1 MSEVSTQKKRTRFS
15 KERKENILKDY
26 RLGWLSRH
34 ASILGRK
41 EVLSGK
47 AKFGIFGDGKEL
59 PQLAMAKVFKNGD
72 FRSGYYRD
80 QTFMFAI
87 GEATLTQFFAQLYA
101 HPDVQADP
109 FSAGRQMNS
118 HFGSRLLDEAGDW
131 VDQVSRKNS
140 VSGISPT
147 AGQMARI
154 AGLAQASKIYR
165 SHKKLQSGKWKKFS
179 DKGNEV
185 VFGTIGDASTSE
197 GVFWETMNTLG
208 VLQAPAVIS
217 VWDDGYGISVP
228 KKFQTTKESISEA
241 LSGMQRD
248 QLTSGVEII
257 KVKGWDYEDL
267 IATYTRASELA
278 RSKHIP
284 VLIHVEELTQP
295 LGHSSSGSHERYK
308 SKERLEWE
316 SEYCC
321 LQQFRKWILA
331 KKIATEAEL
340 DVLETEAQQEALAA
354 KQLAWQEYIGPIKQE
369 RDYVLS
375 LMRSLKGELPH
386 SQTNTSKSID
396 AIMRRLKST
405 PNPIRKDIVSSI
417 HKALRTLGSEES
429 EAKKQL
435 VEWLENLKITTQ
447 DRYHSHLYS
456 ETPYSPLHV
465 KPIAPSYDAK
475 PVKVDGR
482 IVIRDNFRALFKK
495 YPELLTF
502 GEDVGALGDVNK
514 GLEGLQEEFGSS
526 RIMDT
531 GIREATI
538 IGQGIGMAIRG
549 LRPIPEIQY
558 LDYIFY
564 ALFVLS
570 DDLASLR
577 YRTKGGQASPVIIRT
592 RGHRLEGIWHSGSPM
607 STLLGSLRGVH
618 LCVPRNLTEAAG
630 MYNTLLK
637 GDDPAIMIEPLN
649 GYRLKEDLPNN
660 LGEFTIPLGIPSLLN
675 EGNDLTLVSYGS
687 TLNIAKGV
695 VSDLKEIG
703 IGVDLIDIRTLLP
716 FDINGLIRTSLSK
729 TNKLLI
735 VDEDVPGGASA
746 YILQKVLQQQN
757 GFYLLDAAPV
767 CLSAKAHRPAYSSD
781 GDYFSKPNA
790 EDIFN
795 AAYGIMQ
802 EINPSLFPPLF

>member
-1 MSEVSTQKKRTRFS
+1 
-15 KERKENILKDY
+15 
-26 RLGWLSRH
+26 
-34 ASILGRK
+34 
-41 EVLSGK
+41 
-47 AKFGIFGDGKEL
+47 
-59 PQLAMAKVFKNGD
+59 
-72 FRSGYYRD
+72 
-80 QTFMFAI
+80 
-87 GEATLTQFFAQLYA
+87 
-101 HPDVQADP
+101 
-109 FSAGRQMNS
+109 
-118 HFGSRLLDEAGDW
+118 
-131 VDQVSRKNS
+131 
-140 VSGISPT
+140 
-147 AGQMARI
+147 
-154 AGLAQASKIYR
+154 
-165 SHKKLQSGKWKKFS
+165 
-179 DKGNEV
+179 
-185 VFGTIGDASTSE
+185 
-197 GVFWETMNTLG
+197 
-208 VLQAPAVIS
+208 
-217 VWDDGYGISVP
+217 
-228 KKFQTTKESISEA
+228 
-241 LSGMQRD
+241 
-248 QLTSGVEII
+248 
-257 KVKGWDYEDL
+257 
-267 IATYTRASELA
+267 
-278 RSKHIP
+278 
-284 VLIHVEELTQP
+284 
-295 LGHSSSGSHERYK
+295 
-308 SKERLEWE
+308 
-316 SEYCC
+316 
-321 LQQFRKWILA
+321 
-331 KKIATEAEL
+331 
-340 DVLETEAQQEALAA
+340 
-354 KQLAWQEYIGPIKQE
+354 
-369 RDYVLS
+369 
-375 LMRSLKGELPH
+375 MRSLKGELPH
-386 SQTNTSKSID
+386 SQTNASKSID

-417 HKALRTLGSEES
+417 HKALRTLGSDES
-429 EAKKQL
+429 EAKKKL

-456 ETPYSPLHV
+456 ETLYSPLHV
-465 KPIAPSYDAK
+465 EPTAPSYDVK
-475 PVKVDGR
+475 PIKVDGR

-526 RIMDT
+526 RVMDT

-637 GDDPAIMIEPLN
+637 GDDPAIMVEPLN

-695 VSDLKEIG
+695 VSELNEIG

-746 YILQKVLQQQN
+746 YILQKVLQQQK

>member
-1 MSEVSTQKKRTRFS
+1 M
-15 KERKENILKDY
+15 L
-26 RLGWLSRH
+26 
-34 ASILGRK
+34 
-41 EVLSGK
+41 
-47 AKFGIFGDGKEL
+47 
-59 PQLAMAKVFKNGD
+59 
-72 FRSGYYRD
+72 
-80 QTFMFAI
+80 
-87 GEATLTQFFAQLYA
+87 
-101 HPDVQADP
+101 
-109 FSAGRQMNS
+109 
-118 HFGSRLLDEAGDW
+118 
-131 VDQVSRKNS
+131 
-140 VSGISPT
+140 
-147 AGQMARI
+147 
-154 AGLAQASKIYR
+154 
-165 SHKKLQSGKWKKFS
+165 
-179 DKGNEV
+179 
-185 VFGTIGDASTSE
+185 
-197 GVFWETMNTLG
+197 
-208 VLQAPAVIS
+208 
-217 VWDDGYGISVP
+217 
-228 KKFQTTKESISEA
+228 
-241 LSGMQRD
+241 
-248 QLTSGVEII
+248 
-257 KVKGWDYEDL
+257 
-267 IATYTRASELA
+267 
-278 RSKHIP
+278 
-284 VLIHVEELTQP
+284 
-295 LGHSSSGSHERYK
+295 
-308 SKERLEWE
+308 
-316 SEYCC
+316 
-321 LQQFRKWILA
+321 
-331 KKIATEAEL
+331 
-340 DVLETEAQQEALAA
+340 LETEAQQEALAA

-369 RDYVLS
+369 RDYILT
-375 LMRSLKGELPH
+375 LLRSLKGELPH
-386 SQTNTSKSID
+386 SQTNASKSID
-396 AIMRRLKST
+396 VIMRRLKST

-417 HKALRTLGSEES
+417 HKALRTLGSDES

-456 ETPYSPLHV
+456 QTPYSPLHV
-465 KPIAPSYDAK
+465 EPIAPSYDVK
-475 PVKVDGR
+475 PIKVDGR

-526 RIMDT
+526 RVMDT

-660 LGEFTIPLGIPSLLN
+660 LGEFTIPLGTPSLLN

-687 TLNIAKGV
+687 TLNIAKSV

-746 YILQKVLQQQN
+746 YILQKVLQQQK

>member
-1 MSEVSTQKKRTRFS
+1 
-15 KERKENILKDY
+15 
-26 RLGWLSRH
+26 
-34 ASILGRK
+34 
-41 EVLSGK
+41 
-47 AKFGIFGDGKEL
+47 
-59 PQLAMAKVFKNGD
+59 
-72 FRSGYYRD
+72 
-80 QTFMFAI
+80 
-87 GEATLTQFFAQLYA
+87 
-101 HPDVQADP
+101 
-109 FSAGRQMNS
+109 
-118 HFGSRLLDEAGDW
+118 
-131 VDQVSRKNS
+131 
-140 VSGISPT
+140 
-147 AGQMARI
+147 
-154 AGLAQASKIYR
+154 
-165 SHKKLQSGKWKKFS
+165 
-179 DKGNEV
+179 
-185 VFGTIGDASTSE
+185 
-197 GVFWETMNTLG
+197 MNTLG

-248 QLTSGVEII
+248 QSTSGVEII

-278 RSKHIP
+278 RSEHVP

-331 KKIATEAEL
+331 KKIASESEL
-340 DVLETEAQQEALAA
+340 DALESEAQLEALEA

-369 RDYVLS
+369 RDYILT

-386 SQTNTSKSID
+386 SQTNASKSID

-417 HKALRTLGSEES
+417 HKALRTLGSNES
-429 EAKKQL
+429 VAKKQL

-465 KPIAPSYDAK
+465 EPIAPSYDTK

-526 RIMDT
+526 RVMDT

-660 LGEFTIPLGIPSLLN
+660 LGEFTIPLGTPSLLN

-687 TLNIAKGV
+687 TLNIAKSV

-746 YILQKVLQQQN
+746 YILQKVLQQQK

-767 CLSAKAHRPAYSSD
+767 CLTAKAHRPAYSSD

>member
-1 MSEVSTQKKRTRFS
+1 
-15 KERKENILKDY
+15 
-26 RLGWLSRH
+26 
-34 ASILGRK
+34 
-41 EVLSGK
+41 
-47 AKFGIFGDGKEL
+47 
-59 PQLAMAKVFKNGD
+59 
-72 FRSGYYRD
+72 
-80 QTFMFAI
+80 
-87 GEATLTQFFAQLYA
+87 
-101 HPDVQADP
+101 
-109 FSAGRQMNS
+109 
-118 HFGSRLLDEAGDW
+118 
-131 VDQVSRKNS
+131 
-140 VSGISPT
+140 
-147 AGQMARI
+147 
-154 AGLAQASKIYR
+154 
-165 SHKKLQSGKWKKFS
+165 
-179 DKGNEV
+179 
-185 VFGTIGDASTSE
+185 
-197 GVFWETMNTLG
+197 MNTLG

-241 LSGMQRD
+241 LSGIQRD
-248 QLTSGVEII
+248 QSTSGVEII

-278 RSKHIP
+278 RSEHVP

-331 KKIATEAEL
+331 KKIASESEL
-340 DVLETEAQQEALAA
+340 DALESEAQLEALEA

-369 RDYVLS
+369 RDYILT

-386 SQTNTSKSID
+386 SQTNASKSID

-417 HKALRTLGSEES
+417 HKALRTLGSNES
-429 EAKKQL
+429 VAKKQL

-465 KPIAPSYDAK
+465 EPIAPSYDTK

-526 RIMDT
+526 RVMDT

-660 LGEFTIPLGIPSLLN
+660 LGEFTIPLGTPSLLN

-687 TLNIAKGV
+687 TLNIAKSV

-746 YILQKVLQQQN
+746 YILQKVLQQQK

-767 CLSAKAHRPAYSSD
+767 CLTAKAHRPAYSSD

>member
-1 MSEVSTQKKRTRFS
+1 
-15 KERKENILKDY
+15 
-26 RLGWLSRH
+26 
-34 ASILGRK
+34 
-41 EVLSGK
+41 
-47 AKFGIFGDGKEL
+47 
-59 PQLAMAKVFKNGD
+59 
-72 FRSGYYRD
+72 
-80 QTFMFAI
+80 
-87 GEATLTQFFAQLYA
+87 
-101 HPDVQADP
+101 
-109 FSAGRQMNS
+109 
-118 HFGSRLLDEAGDW
+118 
-131 VDQVSRKNS
+131 
-140 VSGISPT
+140 
-147 AGQMARI
+147 
-154 AGLAQASKIYR
+154 
-165 SHKKLQSGKWKKFS
+165 
-179 DKGNEV
+179 
-185 VFGTIGDASTSE
+185 
-197 GVFWETMNTLG
+197 MNTLG

-248 QLTSGVEII
+248 QSTSGVEII

-278 RSKHIP
+278 RSEHVP

-369 RDYVLS
+369 RDYILT
-375 LMRSLKGELPH
+375 LLRSLKGELPH
-386 SQTNTSKSID
+386 SQTNASKSID
-396 AIMRRLKST
+396 VIMRRLKST

-417 HKALRTLGSEES
+417 HKALRTLGSDES

-456 ETPYSPLHV
+456 QTPYSPLHV
-465 KPIAPSYDAK
+465 EPIAPSYDVK
-475 PVKVDGR
+475 PIKVDGR

-526 RIMDT
+526 RVMDT

-577 YRTKGGQASPVIIRT
+577 YRSKGGQASPVIIRT

-695 VSDLKEIG
+695 VSELNEIG

-746 YILQKVLQQQN
+746 YILQKVLQQQK

>member
-1 MSEVSTQKKRTRFS
+1 
-15 KERKENILKDY
+15 
-26 RLGWLSRH
+26 
-34 ASILGRK
+34 
-41 EVLSGK
+41 
-47 AKFGIFGDGKEL
+47 
-59 PQLAMAKVFKNGD
+59 
-72 FRSGYYRD
+72 
-80 QTFMFAI
+80 
-87 GEATLTQFFAQLYA
+87 
-101 HPDVQADP
+101 
-109 FSAGRQMNS
+109 
-118 HFGSRLLDEAGDW
+118 
-131 VDQVSRKNS
+131 
-140 VSGISPT
+140 
-147 AGQMARI
+147 
-154 AGLAQASKIYR
+154 
-165 SHKKLQSGKWKKFS
+165 
-179 DKGNEV
+179 
-185 VFGTIGDASTSE
+185 
-197 GVFWETMNTLG
+197 
-208 VLQAPAVIS
+208 
-217 VWDDGYGISVP
+217 
-228 KKFQTTKESISEA
+228 
-241 LSGMQRD
+241 
-248 QLTSGVEII
+248 
-257 KVKGWDYEDL
+257 
-267 IATYTRASELA
+267 
-278 RSKHIP
+278 
-284 VLIHVEELTQP
+284 
-295 LGHSSSGSHERYK
+295 
-308 SKERLEWE
+308 
-316 SEYCC
+316 
-321 LQQFRKWILA
+321 
-331 KKIATEAEL
+331 
-340 DVLETEAQQEALAA
+340 
-354 KQLAWQEYIGPIKQE
+354 
-369 RDYVLS
+369 
-375 LMRSLKGELPH
+375 
-386 SQTNTSKSID
+386 
-396 AIMRRLKST
+396 MRRLKST

-417 HKALRTLGSEES
+417 HKALRTLGSNES
-429 EAKKQL
+429 VAKKQM

-465 KPIAPSYDAK
+465 EPIAPSYDTK

-526 RIMDT
+526 RVMDT

-660 LGEFTIPLGIPSLLN
+660 LGEFTIQLGTPSLLN

-687 TLNIAKGV
+687 TLNIAKSV

-746 YILQKVLQQQN
+746 YILQKVLQQQK

-767 CLSAKAHRPAYSSD
+767 CLTAKAHRPAYSSD

>member
-1 MSEVSTQKKRTRFS
+1 MSKVSTQKKRARFS
-15 KERKENILKDY
+15 KKRKEEILKDY

-34 ASILGRK
+34 VSVLGRK

-59 PQLAMAKVFKNGD
+59 PQLAMAKVFENGD

-101 HPDVQADP
+101 HPDVQEDP

-118 HFGSRLLDEAGDW
+118 HFGSRLIDEEGSW
-131 VDQVSRKNS
+131 VEQVSRKNS

-154 AGLAQASKIYR
+154 TGLAQASKIYR
-165 SHKKLQSGKWKKFS
+165 SQKKLQFGKWKKFS
-179 DKGNEV
+179 NKGNEV

-241 LSGMQRD
+241 LSGMQHD
-248 QLTSGVEII
+248 PSTKGIEIL

-267 IATYTRASELA
+267 IDTYTKATELA
-278 RSKHIP
+278 RSEHVP

-308 SKERLEWE
+308 TKERLEWE
-316 SEYCC
+316 SDYCC

-331 KKIATEAEL
+331 KKIATETEL
-340 DVLETEAQQEALAA
+340 DSLELEAQQEALAA
-354 KQLAWQEYIGPIKQE
+354 KQLAWQQYIGPIKQE
-369 RDYVLS
+369 RDFILS
-375 LMRSLKGELPH
+375 LLHSLKEELL
-386 SQTNTSKSID
+386 NTRKEMMASIE

-417 HKALRTLGSEES
+417 HKALRSLGTYES
-429 EAKKQL
+429 TSKEQL
-435 VEWLENLKITTQ
+435 VSWLEDLKITTQ

-456 ETPYSPLHV
+456 QSPNSPLQV
-465 KPIAPSYDAK
+465 KHIAPSYDDK
-475 PVKVDGR
+475 PIKVDGR
-482 IVIRDNFRALFKK
+482 IVIRDNFRALFDK

-502 GEDVGALGDVNK
+502 GEDVGVLGDVNK
-514 GLEGLQEEFGSS
+514 GLEGLQEEFGDS
-526 RIMDT
+526 RVMDT

-558 LDYIFY
+558 LDYIYY

-570 DDLASLR
+570 DDLATLR

-607 STLLGSLRGVH
+607 ATLLGSLRGVH

-637 GDDPAIMIEPLN
+637 GDDPAIMVEPLN

-660 LGEFTIPLGIPSLLN
+660 LGEFTIPLGISSLLT
-675 EGNDLTLVSYGS
+675 EGDDLTLVSYGA
-687 TLNIAKGV
+687 TLNIAKEV
-695 VSDLKEIG
+695 VSDLKKMG
-703 IGVDLIDIRTLLP
+703 IGVDLIDLRTLLP
-716 FDINGLIRTSLSK
+716 FDLNGLIRESLSK

-746 YILQKVLQQQN
+746 YILQNVLQQQK

-795 AAYGIMQ
+795 AAYEIMQ
-802 EINPSLFPPLF
+802 ETNPEAFPPLF

>member
-1 MSEVSTQKKRTRFS
+1 MSKVSTQKKRARFS
-15 KERKENILKDY
+15 KKRREEILKDY

-34 ASILGRK
+34 VSVLGRK

-118 HFGSRLLDEAGDW
+118 HFGSRLIDEAGNW
-131 VDQVSRKNS
+131 VEQVNRKNS

-154 AGLAQASKIYR
+154 TGLAQASKIYR
-165 SHKKLQSGKWKKFS
+165 SQKKLQSGKWKKFS
-179 DKGNEV
+179 NKGNEV

-241 LSGMQRD
+241 LSGMQHD
-248 QLTSGVEII
+248 QSTNGIEIL

-267 IATYTRASELA
+267 IATYTKAAELA
-278 RSKHIP
+278 RSEHVP

-308 SKERLEWE
+308 TKERLEWE
-316 SEYCC
+316 SDYCC

-331 KKIATEAEL
+331 KKIATETEL
-340 DVLETEAQQEALAA
+340 DSLELEAQQEALSA
-354 KQLAWQEYIGPIKQE
+354 KQLAWQQYIGPIKQE
-369 RDYVLS
+369 RDFILS
-375 LMRSLKGELPH
+375 LLHSLKEELL
-386 SQTNTSKSID
+386 NARKEKSASIE

-417 HKALRTLGSEES
+417 HKALRSLGTYES
-429 EAKKQL
+429 KLKEQL
-435 VEWLENLKITTQ
+435 LSWLEELKITTQ

-456 ETPYSPLHV
+456 QSHNSPLQV
-465 KPIAPSYDAK
+465 EPIAASYDDK

-482 IVIRDNFRALFKK
+482 IVIRDNFRALFDK
-495 YPELLTF
+495 YPELLAF

-514 GLEGLQEEFGSS
+514 GLEGLQEEFGDS
-526 RIMDT
+526 RVMDT

-538 IGQGIGMAIRG
+538 IGQGIGLAIRG

-558 LDYIFY
+558 LDYIYY

-607 STLLGSLRGVH
+607 ATLLGSLRGVH

-637 GDDPAIMIEPLN
+637 GDDPAIMVEPLN
-649 GYRLKEDLPNN
+649 GYRLKEELPNN
-660 LGEFTIPLGIPSLLN
+660 LGEFTIPLGIPSLLT
-675 EGNDLTLVSYGS
+675 EGDDLTLVSYGS
-687 TLNIAKGV
+687 TLNIAKEV
-695 VSDLKEIG
+695 VSDLEKMG
-703 IGVDLIDIRTLLP
+703 IGVDLIDLRTLLP
-716 FDINGLIRTSLSK
+716 FDLNGLIRKSLSK

-746 YILQKVLQQQN
+746 YILQNVLQQQQ

-795 AAYGIMQ
+795 AAYEIMQ
-802 EINPSLFPPLF
+802 ETNPEAFPPLF

>member
-1 MSEVSTQKKRTRFS
+1 MSKVSTQKKRARFS
-15 KERKENILKDY
+15 KKRREEILKDY

-34 ASILGRK
+34 VSVLGRK

-118 HFGSRLLDEAGDW
+118 HFGSRLIDEAGNW
-131 VDQVSRKNS
+131 VEQVNRKNS

-154 AGLAQASKIYR
+154 TGLAQASKIYR
-165 SHKKLQSGKWKKFS
+165 SQKKLQSGKWKKFS
-179 DKGNEV
+179 NKGNEV

-208 VLQAPAVIS
+208 VLQAPAVVS

-248 QLTSGVEII
+248 QSTNGIEIL

-267 IATYTRASELA
+267 NATYTKAAELA
-278 RSKHIP
+278 RSEHVP

-308 SKERLEWE
+308 TKERLEWE
-316 SEYCC
+316 SDYCC

-331 KKIATEAEL
+331 KKIATETEL
-340 DVLETEAQQEALAA
+340 DSLELEAQQEALSA
-354 KQLAWQEYIGPIKQE
+354 KQLAWQQYIGPIKQE
-369 RDYVLS
+369 RDFILS
-375 LMRSLKGELPH
+375 LLHSLKEELL
-386 SQTNTSKSID
+386 NARKEKSASIE

-417 HKALRTLGSEES
+417 HKALRSLGTYES
-429 EAKKQL
+429 KSKEQL
-435 VEWLENLKITTQ
+435 LSWLEELKITTQ

-456 ETPYSPLHV
+456 QSPNSPLQV
-465 KPIAPSYDAK
+465 EPITPSYDDK

-482 IVIRDNFRALFKK
+482 IVIRDNFRALFDK
-495 YPELLTF
+495 YPELLAF

-514 GLEGLQEEFGSS
+514 GLEGLQEEFGDS
-526 RIMDT
+526 RVMDT

-558 LDYIFY
+558 LDYIYY

-607 STLLGSLRGVH
+607 ATLLGSLRGVH

-637 GDDPAIMIEPLN
+637 GDDPAIMVEPLN
-649 GYRLKEDLPNN
+649 GYRLKEELPNN
-660 LGEFTIPLGIPSLLN
+660 LGEFTIPLGIPSLLT
-675 EGNDLTLVSYGS
+675 EGDDLTLVSYGS
-687 TLNIAKGV
+687 TLNIAKEV
-695 VSDLKEIG
+695 VSDLEKIG
-703 IGVDLIDIRTLLP
+703 IGVDLIDLRTLLP
-716 FDINGLIRTSLSK
+716 FDLNGLIRKSLSK

-746 YILQKVLQQQN
+746 YILQNVLQQQQ

-795 AAYGIMQ
+795 AAYEIMQ
-802 EINPSLFPPLF
+802 ETNPEAFPPLF